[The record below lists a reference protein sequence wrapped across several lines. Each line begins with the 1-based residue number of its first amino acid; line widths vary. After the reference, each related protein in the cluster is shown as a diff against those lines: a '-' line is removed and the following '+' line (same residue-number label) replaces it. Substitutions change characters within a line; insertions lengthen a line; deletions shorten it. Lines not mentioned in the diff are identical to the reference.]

1 MPTKIKVN
9 PERAY
14 QEKLVTLNG
23 KSLYFTIAYN
33 TSDDLLNNGDGAWYL
48 DIADRNKVEI
58 ISGIKVLPIQN
69 LTSRYL
75 QVHKLLGGDLWCMN
89 VKDSSAEITRTN
101 FGTDSQ
107 FQLWYLSNEEMVQYG
122 VA

>member
-9 PERAY
+9 PEQAY

-33 TSDDLLNNGDGAWYL
+33 TSDDLLNNGEGAWYL

-58 ISGIKVLPIQN
+58 ISGIKILPIQN

-89 VKDSSAEITRTN
+89 VKDSSTEITRTN